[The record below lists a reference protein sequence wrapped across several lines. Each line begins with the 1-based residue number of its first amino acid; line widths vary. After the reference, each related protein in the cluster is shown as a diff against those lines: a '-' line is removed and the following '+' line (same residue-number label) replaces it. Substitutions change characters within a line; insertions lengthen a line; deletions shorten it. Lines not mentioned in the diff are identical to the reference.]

1 MITGINLLV
10 LIIPPTSGELLCLS
24 TELVEQKI
32 EEFLASFGEKLD
44 ALTDEAFSTQVCVR
58 SRLSLSVF
66 VYVISFPFVAAK
78 FEQMPDNIRALEM
91 SKVAPRVTSAGLIT
105 PP

>member
-10 LIIPPTSGELLCLS
+10 LIIPPASGELLCLS

-44 ALTDEAFSTQVCVR
+44 ALTDEAFNTQVCAR
-58 SRLSLSVF
+58 QRLGVSV
-66 VYVISFPFVAAK
+66 VG
-78 FEQMPDNIRALEM
+78 M
-91 SKVAPRVTSAGLIT
+91 
-105 PP
+105 